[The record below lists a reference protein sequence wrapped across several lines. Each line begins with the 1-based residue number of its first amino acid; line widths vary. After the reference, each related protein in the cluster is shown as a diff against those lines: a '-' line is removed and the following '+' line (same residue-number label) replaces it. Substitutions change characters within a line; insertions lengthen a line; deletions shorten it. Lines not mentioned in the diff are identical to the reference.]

1 MATAAKLPKPDLSTC
16 DPLVALILASL
27 PSPTDDQKD
36 GVGVG
41 EHALDLDIR
50 IRVRGEL
57 RVGQSSEVQQVNKL
71 KPWTLVKLL
80 ADKVS
85 KDDLQA
91 CLDTAIAA
99 SKAKNA
105 EAPEVLAMEAE
116 ADDLKSR
123 VEAAMEQ
130 AGESVTIVRRG
141 SVRLLGD
148 VSVEVRE

>member
-1 MATAAKLPKPDLSTC
+1 MTATAKMPKVDLSHL
-16 DPLVALILASL
+16 DPLVALILSAL
-27 PSPTDDQKD
+27 PSPTDEQKD

-57 RVGQSSEVQQVNKL
+57 RVGPATTTRQVNKL
-71 KPWTLVKLL
+71 KPWNLVKLL

-99 SKAKNA
+99 SKAANA
-105 EAPEVLAMEAE
+105 GAPAVLTMEAE
-116 ADDLKSR
+116 ADDLKAR

-130 AGESVTIVRRG
+130 AGDAVLVERRG
-141 SVRLLGD
+141 GIRLVGDVD
-148 VSVEVRE
+148 VSVRE